1 MCSYDVSVR
10 GVTSGSSRGHLPTT
24 ATALVECAGGL
35 APKCILLNYD
45 AEYAEDP
52 QRQKLPAV
60 KAHADV
66 SAELLK
72 ECHNIYHMLDISLFE
87 RPRWDLEILKAL
99 GSCSCSVDQSV
110 GDRIYAEQ
118 DIFYIPVPMFC
129 IKAVKN

>member
-1 MCSYDVSVR
+1 M
-10 GVTSGSSRGHLPTT
+10 SRGLGD
-24 ATALVECAGGL
+24 VY
-35 APKCILLNYD
+35 K
-45 AEYAEDP
+45 
-52 QRQKLPAV
+52 RQL
-60 KAHADV
+60 
-66 SAELLK
+66 E
-72 ECHNIYHMLDISLFE
+72 ISLFE